1 MSDLSSIEKR
11 KLERLFNMGGG
22 YVLNFS
28 DRTFG
33 SFFEEHTGL
42 DIDHAHY
49 KQRGT
54 SKANRLRSF
63 WAIEPNGLV
72 AKVINAMIEQGI
84 EYGCLPDDQA
94 LLEDVRRIVV
104 RLTEG
109 SPVAE
114 IDALSAPV
122 DERDFDTT
130 AKQIREAIDKNQPEA
145 ALDRLHV
152 FVMKFMRTL
161 CEQRG
166 IAVNRDKP
174 LHSMVG
180 EYVKRL
186 RDDGHLESEMTERI
200 LTSSISVLE
209 AFNGV
214 RNNQSLA
221 HDNPMLNY
229 DEALLIFNHVAS
241 SVRFIK
247 GLEVRIKAKAPAVT
261 SQPDDQILSDGSN
274 TKARTGGD

>member
-11 KLERLFNMGGG
+11 KLERLLQMGTG

-33 SFFEEHTGL
+33 EFFEGHTGL
-42 DIDHAHY
+42 DIDHVRY
-49 KQRGT
+49 KAGGT

-63 WAIEPNGLV
+63 WAIEPNHLV
-72 AKVINAMIEQGI
+72 GKVITSMI
-84 EYGCLPDDQA
+84 EYGTEFDCLLDD
-94 LLEDVRRIVV
+94 LPLMVDVRRIIV
-104 RLTEG
+104 RLTQG

-114 IDALSAPV
+114 IDALSAPA
-122 DERDFDTT
+122 DERDFDVA

-161 CEQRG
+161 CNQRG
-166 IAVNRDKP
+166 ITVTRDKP
-174 LHSMVG
+174 MHSMIG

-186 RDDGHLESEMTERI
+186 REDGHLESEMTERI
-200 LTSSISVLE
+200 LKSSISVLE

-214 RNNQSLA
+214 RNNQSLRSEERRVGKECR
-221 HDNPMLNY
+221 L
-229 DEALLIFNHVAS
+229 
-241 SVRFIK
+241 
-247 GLEVRIKAKAPAVT
+247 
-261 SQPDDQILSDGSN
+261 
-274 TKARTGGD
+274 